1 MFTGEDC
8 TLTMKPFI
16 APLFEALVNHTLTKP
31 VGFHVPGHHGGQALK
46 QHMWNDQLNYDV
58 LDYFYKI
65 MQLDLTEISST
76 DDLHHPEA
84 SIKEAQQ
91 LAAKTFGSKETYFLV
106 GGSTSGNIALLLA
119 ACDPDDIVIVQR
131 NVHKSIING
140 LKLAGAKAVFLSPQI
155 EPISGLATIPSVQ
168 QVEEALV
175 KYPDA
180 KAVFLTNP
188 NYYGISVKLRSYVE
202 TAHRYDK
209 PIFIDEAHGAHYGM
223 EPTFPQSA
231 MSEGADGVVQSA
243 HKTLPTLTMG
253 ALLHI
258 QGNRISRELLRQSL
272 AMIQSSSPSF
282 PILAS
287 IDISRAMIDALGAS
301 LFKQSLESAAFFRQ
315 WLHQRASVIREMK
328 IDENSES
335 DLRSDPL
342 RLVLYDSSGKRT
354 GYELLK
360 HLEQYG
366 CFAEMADPRYIV
378 LVIGIQT
385 SLEDIK
391 RLQEAVEALESHD
404 TINKNVDGLMSVEN
418 KGSAILAAPLIPTY
432 ESRAI
437 SEPVSFARS
446 RFKNKSSGRIQ
457 LKDAVHHIAAEMVT
471 PYPPGI
477 AILYPGEK
485 ITAELIKHI
494 QQLAEMGAKFQGAA
508 DGTMNTIS
516 VYHD

>member
-1 MFTGEDC
+1 
-8 TLTMKPFI
+8 MKPFI
-16 APLFEALVNHTLTKP
+16 APLFEALVNHTRTKP
-31 VGFHVPGHHGGQALK
+31 VGFHVPGHHGGQALR
-46 QHMWNDQLNYDV
+46 QDQWNDQSNYDV
-58 LDYFYKI
+58 IDYFHKI

-91 LAAKTFGSKETYFLV
+91 MAAETFGSEETYFLV
-106 GGSTSGNIALLLA
+106 GGSTSGNMALLLA

-168 QVEEALV
+168 QVEEALIQF
-175 KYPDA
+175 PNA
-180 KAVFLTNP
+180 KAVFLSNP
-188 NYYGISVKLRSYVE
+188 NYYGMNVKLRPYVE
-202 TAHRYDK
+202 AAHRHDK
-209 PIFIDEAHGAHYGM
+209 PIFIDEAHGTHYGM
-223 EPTFPQSA
+223 HPSFPKSA
-231 MSEGADGVVQSA
+231 ISEGADAVVQSA

-258 QGNRISRELLRQSL
+258 QGNRVARDLLRQSL

-287 IDISRAMIDALGAS
+287 IDISRAMIDALGTN
-301 LFKQSLESAAFFRQ
+301 LFNQSLESAAHFRQ
-315 WLHQRASVIREMK
+315 WLDHHSSVIREMK
-328 IDENSES
+328 IDDSSDS

-342 RLVLYDSSGKRT
+342 RLVLYDSSGNRT

-366 CFAEMADPRYIV
+366 CYAEMADQRYIV

-385 SLEDIK
+385 SLEDMN
-391 RLQEAVEALESHD
+391 RLQEAIETLESYEAISEKYSND
-404 TINKNVDGLMSVEN
+404 MSTEN
-418 KGSAILAAPLIPTY
+418 KGCAVEAASMISTY
-432 ESRAI
+432 KSGAI

-446 RFKNKSSGRIQ
+446 RFKNKSSERIQ
-457 LKDAVHHIAAEMVT
+457 LHDAVHHISAEMVT

-477 AILYPGEK
+477 AIVYPGER
-485 ITAELIKHI
+485 ITAELIEHI
-494 QQLAEMGAKFQGAA
+494 QQLAAMGAKFQGAA
-508 DGTMNTIS
+508 DGAMKTIS
-516 VYHD
+516 IYHE

>member
-8 TLTMKPFI
+8 TYTMKPFI
-16 APLFEALVNHTLTKP
+16 APLFEALVNHTRTKP

-46 QHMWNDQLNYDV
+46 QPLWNDQLNDDV
-58 LDYFYKI
+58 VDYFYSI

-91 LAAKTFGSKETYFLV
+91 LAAKTFGSEETYFLV
-106 GGSTSGNIALLLA
+106 GGSTSGNMALLLA

-155 EPISGLATIPSVQ
+155 EPLSGLATIPSVQ
-168 QVEEALV
+168 QVEEALIQ
-175 KYPDA
+175 YPDA

-188 NYYGISVKLRSYVE
+188 NYYGISVKLKSYVE
-202 TAHRYDK
+202 TVHRYNK
-209 PIFIDEAHGAHYGM
+209 PIFIDEAHGAHYGL
-223 EPTFPQSA
+223 EPAFPQSA

-272 AMIQSSSPSF
+272 AIIQSSSPSF

-287 IDISRAMIDALGAS
+287 IDISRAMIDALGAD

-315 WLHQRASVIREMK
+315 WLHRHSSVIREMK

-360 HLEQYG
+360 HLEQHG
-366 CFAEMADPRYIV
+366 CFAEMADPKYIV
-378 LVIGIQT
+378 LVVGIQT

-391 RLQEAVEALESHD
+391 RLQEAVEALESNA
-404 TINKNVDGLMSVEN
+404 TTNKNSDGLMADDKE
-418 KGSAILAAPLIPTY
+418 GCALPAASIITCH
-432 ESRAI
+432 ESRSI

-446 RFKNKSSGRIQ
+446 RFKNKSSERIQ
-457 LKDAVHHIAAEMVT
+457 LKDAVHHISAEMVI

-477 AILYPGEK
+477 AILYPGER
-485 ITAELIKHI
+485 ITAELIEHI

-508 DGTMNTIS
+508 DGMMNTIA
-516 VYHD
+516 VYPE